1 MSSKS
6 KDWKEVVIAG
16 GVAGVCSRTA
26 IAPIERIKIL
36 YQISSGESGIASL
49 FTTVVKKEGVLRLWR
64 GNSAAVIRVV
74 PYLSTQFLAYEKY
87 KETLIPLFSDTAGAT
102 GKNAVTLAA
111 GSAAGVTAVVLTYP
125 LDVVRARMALQQ
137 EGKSTTRYKHMF
149 DALVT
154 VGRTEGTAALYR
166 GLSATVGGAAPYTGL
181 KFCAYE
187 ALKRTAASILH
198 VDEQDLPS
206 TARVGAGA
214 MAGLMA
220 LTAVYPFDVIRRRMQ
235 THAGGARYS
244 SLWNAFT
251 TILNQEGIRKGLY
264 RGLSLNYIKTLP
276 NVAIYLSLYDF
287 VMLHLSA
294 SKTLSA

>member
-111 GSAAGVTAVVLTYP
+111 GSAAGVTAVLWRVCAALIHELAPARTFDSTLAATISIYMA
-125 LDVVRARMALQQ
+125 DVMLSSTFTRR
-137 EGKSTTRYKHMF
+137 KPFITKTTRC
-149 DALVT
+149 
-154 VGRTEGTAALYR
+154 GRGMQLLGEYIGRRVCGWNRRFPNSYL
-166 GLSATVGGAAPYTGL
+166 L
-181 KFCAYE
+181 
-187 ALKRTAASILH
+187 
-198 VDEQDLPS
+198 
-206 TARVGAGA
+206 AR
-214 MAGLMA
+214 
-220 LTAVYPFDVIRRRMQ
+220 
-235 THAGGARYS
+235 S
-244 SLWNAFT
+244 S
-251 TILNQEGIRKGLY
+251 EMKVHR
-264 RGLSLNYIKTLP
+264 
-276 NVAIYLSLYDF
+276 
-287 VMLHLSA
+287 
-294 SKTLSA
+294 